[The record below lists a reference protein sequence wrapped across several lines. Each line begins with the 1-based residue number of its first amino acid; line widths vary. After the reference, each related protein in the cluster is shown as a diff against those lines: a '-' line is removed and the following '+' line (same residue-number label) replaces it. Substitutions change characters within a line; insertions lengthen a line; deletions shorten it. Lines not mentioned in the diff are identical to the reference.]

1 MLPMSAA
8 AATRTTSTPPAAPA
22 SAERRVLV
30 PLRFDAPPSPPEGAV
45 VLHRCGGRTMGTTWS
60 VRCLLAVDDAADDA
74 ADDAGDGAPAVDVDA
89 AVDAAAIESG
99 IDALLAQIVAQMSN
113 WRDDSD
119 IGRFNGAPAGSWLSL
134 PPACFSVLQT
144 ALAVARDSGGAY
156 DPSAGPLVSLW
167 GFGPDGA
174 RAVPPTADEVEAARA
189 RCGWARIELDQDGQR
204 ARQPGGVSIDLCAI
218 AKGYAV
224 DAVSAWLSARGVP
237 HHLVEIGG
245 ELRGEGVKPD
255 GMPWWVE
262 LESPPATEDARTN
275 DAAVQTVVAL
285 HGLSVATSG
294 DYLRYFDSGGRRYA
308 HTLDPRTGYP
318 ASHALASVTVL
329 HRQCMMADALSTA
342 LTVLG
347 PEAGM
352 AFATQRGIA
361 ARMLLRTPQ
370 GFTERVSPAFAAM
383 LA

>member
-1 MLPMSAA
+1 MLSMSAPSA
-8 AATRTTSTPPAAPA
+8 LPSTSSAPA
-22 SAERRVLV
+22 PVARRVLV
-30 PLRFDAPPSPPEGAV
+30 PLTLDAPPSPPDGAA
-45 VLHRCGGRTMGTTWS
+45 VLHRCGGQTMGTTWS
-60 VRCLLAVDDAADDA
+60 VRCLLGRDDDAAS
-74 ADDAGDGAPAVDVDA
+74 
-89 AVDAAAIESG
+89 IEAG
-99 IDALLAQIVAQMSN
+99 IDALLVQIVAQMSN
-113 WRDDSD
+113 WIDHSD
-119 IGRFNGAPAGSWLSL
+119 IGRFNGAAAGSWLTL
-134 PPACFSVLQT
+134 PPACFSVLQA

-156 DPSAGPLVSLW
+156 DPSAGPLVTLW
-167 GFGPDGA
+167 GFGPGGP
-174 RAVPPTADEVEAARA
+174 RALPPSAVEVEAARS
-189 RCGWARIELDQDGQR
+189 RCGWARIELDEEGRR

-255 GMPWWVE
+255 GLPWWVE
-262 LESPPATEDARTN
+262 LESPPPAEHAACTG

-294 DYLRYFDSGGRRYA
+294 DYRRYFDSGGRRYA

-352 AFATQRGIA
+352 AFAMQRGIA
-361 ARMLLRTPQ
+361 ARLLLRTPQ

>member
-1 MLPMSAA
+1 MQSTSVTAAPRTQSLPAPAA
-8 AATRTTSTPPAAPA
+8 AAG
-22 SAERRVLV
+22 RVLV
-30 PLRFDAPPSPPEGAV
+30 PLRFDAPPSPPDGDM

-60 VRCLLAVDDAADDA
+60 VRCLIARDDVYHRDAV
-74 ADDAGDGAPAVDVDA
+74 
-89 AVDAAAIESG
+89 AIEAG

-113 WRDDSD
+113 WLDDSD
-119 IGRFNGAPAGSWLSL
+119 IGRFNGAQAGSWLAL

-167 GFGPDGA
+167 GFGPDGPRSA
-174 RAVPPTADEVEAARA
+174 PPGADEVQAARA
-189 RCGWARIELDQDGQR
+189 RCGWARIELDEQGRR

-224 DAVSAWLSARGVP
+224 DAVSAWLSARGVS

-262 LESPPATEDARTN
+262 LESPPAAD
-275 DAAVQTVVAL
+275 DAAADAARTVVAL

-294 DYLRYFDSGGRRYA
+294 DYRRYFDSGGRRYA

-318 ASHALASVTVL
+318 VSHALASVTVL
-329 HRQCMMADALSTA
+329 HRRCMMADALSTA

-361 ARMLLRTPQ
+361 ARMLLRTPS
-370 GFTERVSPAFAAM
+370 GFTERMSPAFAAM

>member
-1 MLPMSAA
+1 MLSMCAA
-8 AATRTTSTPPAAPA
+8 AAPPTQSAPA
-22 SAERRVLV
+22 SAARRVLV
-30 PLRFDAPPSPPEGAV
+30 PLQFDAPPSPPEGAV
-45 VLHRCGGRTMGTTWS
+45 VLHRCGGQTMGTTWS
-60 VRCLLAVDDAADDA
+60 VRCLLAGKDARDDAPD
-74 ADDAGDGAPAVDVDA
+74 VDV
-89 AVDAAAIESG
+89 AAIESG

-113 WRDDSD
+113 WLDDSD
-119 IGRFNGAPAGSWLSL
+119 IGRFNGAQAGTWLSL
-134 PPACFSVLQT
+134 PPACFSVLQA

-167 GFGPDGA
+167 GFGPDGP
-174 RAVPPTADEVEAARA
+174 RAVPPTAAEVEAARA
-189 RCGWARIELDQDGQR
+189 RCGWARIELDEAGHR

-224 DAVSAWLSARGVP
+224 DAVSAWLSARGVS

-262 LESPPATEDARTN
+262 LESPPPTDDTRAA

-285 HGLSVATSG
+285 HGLAVATSG
-294 DYLRYFDSGGRRYA
+294 DYRRYFDSGGRRYA

-318 ASHALASVTVL
+318 VSHALAAVTVL

-352 AFATQRGIA
+352 AFAAQRGIA
-361 ARMLLRTPQ
+361 ARMLLRTPH

>member
-1 MLPMSAA
+1 MQPMSAA
-8 AATRTTSTPPAAPA
+8 AAPRTQSAPA
-22 SAERRVLV
+22 SAPAFAARRVLV
-30 PLRFDAPPSPPEGAV
+30 PLRFDAPPSLPEGAV
-45 VLHRCGGRTMGTTWS
+45 VLHRCGGQTMGTTWS
-60 VRCLLAVDDAADDA
+60 VRCLIADDH
-74 ADDAGDGAPAVDVDA
+74 GKEGE
-89 AVDAAAIESG
+89 AAAIAAG
-99 IDALLAQIVAQMSN
+99 IEALLAQIVAQMSN
-113 WRDDSD
+113 WLDDSD
-119 IGRFNGAPAGSWLSL
+119 IGRFNGAPAGSWLPL
-134 PPACFSVLQT
+134 PPACFSVLR
-144 ALAVARDSGGAY
+144 AGLAVARDSGGAY

-167 GFGPDGA
+167 GFGPDGP
-174 RAVPPTADEVEAARA
+174 RAAPPGADEVEAARA
-189 RCGWARIELDQDGQR
+189 RCGWARIELDEQGRR

-224 DAVSAWLSARGVP
+224 DAVSAWLSARGVS

-262 LESPPATEDARTN
+262 LESPPAADDFRAA
-275 DAAVQTVVAL
+275 DAAEQTVVAL
-285 HGLSVATSG
+285 HGLSAATSG
-294 DYLRYFDSGGRRYA
+294 DYRRYFDSGGRRYA

-318 ASHALASVTVL
+318 VSHALASVTVL
-329 HRQCMMADALSTA
+329 HRQCLMADALSTA

-361 ARMLLRTPQ
+361 ARMLLRTPR
-370 GFTERVSPAFAAM
+370 GFAERMSPAFEAM

>member
-8 AATRTTSTPPAAPA
+8 AAPRTHSAPA
-22 SAERRVLV
+22 SAPAFAARRVLV
-30 PLRFDAPPSPPEGAV
+30 PLRFDAPPSLPEGAV
-45 VLHRCGGRTMGTTWS
+45 VLHRCGGQTMGTTWS
-60 VRCLLAVDDAADDA
+60 VRCLIADDH
-74 ADDAGDGAPAVDVDA
+74 GKEGE
-89 AVDAAAIESG
+89 AAAIAAG
-99 IDALLAQIVAQMSN
+99 IEALLAQIVAQMSN
-113 WRDDSD
+113 WLDDSD
-119 IGRFNGAPAGSWLSL
+119 IGRFNGAPAGSWLPL
-134 PPACFSVLQT
+134 PPACFSVLQA

-167 GFGPDGA
+167 GFGPDGP
-174 RAVPPTADEVEAARA
+174 RAAPPGADEVEAARA
-189 RCGWARIELDQDGQR
+189 RCGWARIELDEQGRR

-224 DAVSAWLSARGVP
+224 DAVSAWLSARGVS

-262 LESPPATEDARTN
+262 LESPPAAHDVRAV
-275 DAAVQTVVAL
+275 DAAEQTVVAL

-294 DYLRYFDSGGRRYA
+294 DYRRYFDSGDRRYA

-318 ASHALASVTVL
+318 VSHALASVTVL
-329 HRQCMMADALSTA
+329 HRQCLMADALSTA

-361 ARMLLRTPQ
+361 ARMLLRTPR
-370 GFTERVSPAFAAM
+370 GFAERMSPAFEAM